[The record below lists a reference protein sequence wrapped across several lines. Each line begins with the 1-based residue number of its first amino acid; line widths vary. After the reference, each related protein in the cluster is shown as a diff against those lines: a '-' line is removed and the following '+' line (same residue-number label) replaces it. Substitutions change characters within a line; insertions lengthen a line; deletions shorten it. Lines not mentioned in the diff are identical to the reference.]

1 MSGET
6 VGDAVIELNT
16 PPLPYYLGSGL
27 TEFRIGDH
35 HPNRRKLG
43 IYDLLIM
50 VKGELHIGEN
60 GQRWTL
66 TAGDTLLLL
75 PNGEHYAVKPCE
87 QDTVFYWVHF
97 EHAGRYESS
106 PATNTCNEGVFH
118 SSHSSRPFGNPY
130 TLRLPKHSQLSNP
143 QAAFSLVQ
151 QLLALPM
158 DHSFWEEQR
167 LLAELLAMLEEE
179 GGLNGVRSASA
190 RLAERVAA
198 YIQQNYRDKI
208 TSETLAA
215 VFHFHPNYI
224 IRCMK
229 MKYSRTPTDYLH
241 DYRLERAKRLLITTD
256 WSVERISEEVGY
268 RNAPYFSSSFKHSA
282 GLSPLQFRKQYM
294 N

>member
-6 VGDAVIELNT
+6 VIELKT

-27 TEFRIGDH
+27 TEFRTGDH
-35 HPNRRKLG
+35 HPNRRNLG

-50 VKGELHIGEN
+50 IKGELHIGEN
-60 GQRWTL
+60 GQQWTL
-66 TAGDTLLLL
+66 AAGNTLLLL
-75 PNGEHYAVKPCE
+75 PDGEHYSVKPCE

-97 EHAGRYESS
+97 EHTGRNESS
-106 PATNTCNEGVFH
+106 STTNTYNKGV
-118 SSHSSRPFGNPY
+118 SYSSRPFGNPY
-130 TLRLPKHSQLSNP
+130 TLRLPKHSKLSNP
-143 QAAFSLVQ
+143 QAAFSLAQ
-151 QLLALPM
+151 QLLALSM

-167 LLAELLAMLEEE
+167 LLAGLLAMLEEE
-179 GGLNGVRSASA
+179 GGPNNIRSGPA

-208 TSETLAA
+208 TNDTLAD

-229 MKYSRTPTDYLH
+229 MKYGRTPTDYLH
-241 DYRLERAKRLLITTD
+241 EFRLERAKRLLITTD
-256 WSVERISEEVGY
+256 WSVERISEEIGY
-268 RNAPYFSSSFKHSA
+268 RNAPYFSSSFKHGV